1 MTPEQSS
8 RLNIHYVLVQADRQY
23 ANDHLTNALPPDR
36 MDVLIRAVETNIGST
51 AVRELE
57 GELANARGC
66 LARLLEAV
74 NGAWSPGMDVGAQTW
89 EALRQVHAV
98 EAYFQS
104 LNNEQEVA

>member
-8 RLNIHYVLVQADRQY
+8 RLNIHYVLVRADRQY
-23 ANDHLTNALPPDR
+23 ATDHLTNALPPDR
-36 MDVLIRAVETNIGST
+36 LDVLIRAVETNVGST

-57 GELANARGC
+57 GELAIARGC

-74 NGAWSPGMDVGAQTW
+74 NGVWSPGVDVGAQTW

-104 LNNEQEVA
+104 LHTEQEVA

>member
-8 RLNIHYVLVQADRQY
+8 RLNIHYVLVRADRQY
-23 ANDHLTNALPPDR
+23 ATDHLTNALPPDR
-36 MDVLIRAVETNIGST
+36 LDVLIRAVETNIGST

-57 GELANARGC
+57 GELAIARGC

-74 NGAWSPGMDVGAQTW
+74 NGVWSPGVEVGAQTW

-98 EAYFQS
+98 EAYFHS
-104 LNNEQEVA
+104 LRNEQEVA